1 MVVKSATK
9 KKLMDMLVPEEF
21 AHKLADDRKWD
32 DVKILTA
39 QEIAQFCETDSDT
52 AARIHGIISG
62 AASPSR
68 DATSDNSATTSVR
81 LRRGTR
87 RRRTAKTVQALEEYV
102 SAEKVDS
109 YVSKLKNREET
120 ESIFT
125 MLEKAEVKRQNK
137 EKKKAEKDKTVP
149 RVFLSQQTIEDLTDA
164 VYNRREQ
171 MKGKDLTE
179 KQANDLIAEAAKAQE
194 MALIDPYEA
203 AGIITAQSIGEPGTQ
218 MTMRTFHYAGVAT
231 VNVTQGLPRII
242 EIVDARKVPNTPTMT
257 IYLKGENSK
266 SADAAKKLAAAIEI
280 TTTMNIADIDTDV
293 AQRRL
298 VLKLKKGN
306 LKQKGMT
313 PAEVKDKLERA
324 LRLYVEADKEKNPST
339 LTLIPGIQTEDDMKT
354 LAENPPSYTELLQL
368 EDKIRDMRL
377 KGVPNIERANVQLDD
392 KTGEYYLSTIGSN
405 LARISDME
413 GIDRARTY
421 TNNIIEIYEYL
432 GIEASRQAIV
442 NELQA
447 TLDGAR
453 LEVDVRHLLMVAD
466 VMTSEG
472 EVRAIGRHGVSGT
485 KHSILARAAFE
496 VTVNHLL
503 KAGIIGERD
512 NLTGVAENIIVG
524 QPISLG
530 TGSVELYYIPE

>member
-62 AASPSR
+62 AAAPSR

-87 RRRTAKTVQALEEYV
+87 RRRTAKTVQELEPYIPEMNSDGIPTIYNDELADDPV
-102 SAEKVDS
+102 FK
-109 YVSKLKNREET
+109 
-120 ESIFT
+120 SI
-125 MLEKAEVKRQNK
+125 KAAADDAGVK
-137 EKKKAEKDKTVP
+137 
-149 RVFLSQQTIEDLTDA
+149 FSQQTIH
-164 VYNRREQ
+164 
-171 MKGKDLTE
+171 DLTE
-179 KQANDLIAEAAKAQE
+179 AVHNRDKAKLTKKQAEALVSEANKAQE

-257 IYLKGENSK
+257 IRLQSGKSE

-280 TTTMNIADIDTDV
+280 TTTVNIADIDTDV

-339 LTLIPGIQTEDDMKT
+339 LTLIPGIQTEEDMKT

-413 GIDRARTY
+413 GIDRSRTY

-432 GIEASRQAIV
+432 GIEAARQAIV

>member
-87 RRRTAKTVQALEEYV
+87 RRRTAKTVQELEAYAPEINADGIPAIYDDELADDAV
-102 SAEKVDS
+102 FK
-109 YVSKLKNREET
+109 
-120 ESIFT
+120 SI
-125 MLEKAEVKRQNK
+125 KAAAADAGVK
-137 EKKKAEKDKTVP
+137 
-149 RVFLSQQTIEDLTDA
+149 FSQQTIH
-164 VYNRREQ
+164 
-171 MKGKDLTE
+171 DLTE
-179 KQANDLIAEAAKAQE
+179 AVHAREMTKLTKKQAEALVAEAGRAQD

-257 IYLKGENSK
+257 IRLKGENSQ

-280 TTTMNIADIDTDV
+280 TTTVNIADIDTDV

-313 PAEVKDKLERA
+313 PADVKDKLERA

-339 LTLIPGIQTEDDMKT
+339 LTLIPGIQTEEDMKT

-413 GIDRARTY
+413 GIDRSRTY

>member
-32 DVKILTA
+32 DVKILTV

-52 AARIHGIISG
+52 ATRIHGIITG

-68 DATSDNSATTSVR
+68 DSTSDNSATTSVR

-87 RRRTAKTVQALEEYV
+87 RRRTTKTIQELEPYNPELNDEGRPKSYEDELADDPVFKSIKAAAK
-102 SAEKVDS
+102 D
-109 YVSKLKNREET
+109 
-120 ESIFT
+120 
-125 MLEKAEVKRQNK
+125 AEVK
-137 EKKKAEKDKTVP
+137 
-149 RVFLSQQTIEDLTDA
+149 LSQQTIH
-164 VYNRREQ
+164 
-171 MKGKDLTE
+171 DLTE
-179 KQANDLIAEAAKAQE
+179 AVHNRDKAKLTKKQAEALVAEAAKAQN
-194 MALIDPYEA
+194 MALIDPFEA

-257 IYLKGENSK
+257 IRLTDDKNK

-280 TTTMNIADIDTDV
+280 TTTVNIADIDTDV

-306 LKQKGMT
+306 LRQKGMT

-324 LRLYVEADKEKNPST
+324 LRLYVEADKENNPT
-339 LTLIPGIQTEDDMKT
+339 NLTLIPGIQTKDDMKN
-354 LAENPPSYTELLQL
+354 LADNPPSYTELLQL

-377 KGVPNIERANVQLDD
+377 KGVPNIERANVQFDD

-405 LARISDME
+405 LSRISDME
-413 GIDRARTY
+413 GIDRSRTY

-432 GIEASRQAIV
+432 GIEAARQAIV

>member
-87 RRRTAKTVQALEEYV
+87 RRRTAKTVQELEAYNPEMNEDGIPTIYDDELANDAV
-102 SAEKVDS
+102 FKSIKSAAS
-109 YVSKLKNREET
+109 NLG
-120 ESIFT
+120 
-125 MLEKAEVKRQNK
+125 VK
-137 EKKKAEKDKTVP
+137 
-149 RVFLSQQTIEDLTDA
+149 FSQQTIH
-164 VYNRREQ
+164 
-171 MKGKDLTE
+171 DLTE
-179 KQANDLIAEAAKAQE
+179 AVHNREMSKLTKKQAEALVSEAARAQD

-257 IYLKGENSK
+257 IRLKGENSQ

-280 TTTMNIADIDTDV
+280 TTTVNIADIDTDV

-413 GIDRARTY
+413 GIDRSRTY

>member
-9 KKLMDMLVPEEF
+9 KKLMDMGIAENF
-21 AHKLADDRKWD
+21 AHVLADDRKWD
-32 DVKILTA
+32 DVKVLGV
-39 QEIAQFCETDSDT
+39 QEIAQICETDSET
-52 AARIHGIISG
+52 ATTIHGTIQG
-62 AASPSR
+62 AMQKN
-68 DATSDNSATTSVR
+68 TSNSEAVGPTTSVR

-87 RRRTAKTVQALEEYV
+87 RARAKTTADLEAYDVETKLISYDDELCEDPVFKALQAAVEEAG
-102 SAEKVDS
+102 SS
-109 YVSKLKNREET
+109 R
-120 ESIFT
+120 FT
-125 MLEKAEVKRQNK
+125 DR
-137 EKKKAEKDKTVP
+137 
-149 RVFLSQQTIEDLTDA
+149 I
-164 VYNRREQ
+164 YH
-171 MKGKDLTE
+171 DLTE
-179 KQANDLIAEAAKAQE
+179 AIHARGKKKLTKPQAKKVIAEAIA
-194 MALIDPYEA
+194 ALDRASIDPFEA

-257 IYLKGENSK
+257 ISLLSDKKN
-266 SADAAKKLAAAIEI
+266 SADEARKLAAAIEV
-280 TTTMNIADIDTDV
+280 TTTVNIASLETDV

-313 PAEVKDKLERA
+313 GMEVKDKLEKA
-324 LRLYVEADKEKNPST
+324 TRLYVQPDKEKNPST
-339 LTLIPGIQTEDDMKT
+339 LTLIPGVHSADDLNE
-354 LAENPPSYTELLQL
+354 LAENPPSYTMLLQL
-368 EDKIRDMRL
+368 EEKIRDMRL
-377 KGVPNIERANVQLDD
+377 KGIPGIERANVQLDD

-405 LARISDME
+405 LQRVSE
-413 GIDRARTY
+413 LENIDRARTY

-432 GIEASRQAIV
+432 GIEAARQAIV

-453 LEVDVRHLLMVAD
+453 LEVDVRHLLMVSD

-503 KAGIIGERD
+503 KAGIIGEHD
-512 NLTGVAENIIVG
+512 YLTGVAENIIVG

-530 TGSVELYYIPE
+530 TGSVELYYIPEN

>member
-87 RRRTAKTVQALEEYV
+87 RRRTAKTVQELEPYTPEMN
-102 SAEKVDS
+102 AEGIP
-109 YVSKLKNREET
+109 
-120 ESIFT
+120 SIYDDELAEDPVFKSI
-125 MLEKAEVKRQNK
+125 KAAADDAGIK
-137 EKKKAEKDKTVP
+137 
-149 RVFLSQQTIEDLTDA
+149 FSQQTIL
-164 VYNRREQ
+164 
-171 MKGKDLTE
+171 DLTE
-179 KQANDLIAEAAKAQE
+179 AVHNREMAKLTKKQAQALVAEAGKARE

-257 IYLKGENSK
+257 IRLQGENSQ

-280 TTTMNIADIDTDV
+280 TTTVNIADIDTDV

-339 LTLIPGIQTEDDMKT
+339 LTLIPGIQTEEDMKT

-413 GIDRARTY
+413 GIDRSRTY

-432 GIEASRQAIV
+432 GIEAARQAIV

-453 LEVDVRHLLMVAD
+453 LEVDVRHLLMVSD

>member
-87 RRRTAKTVQALEEYV
+87 RRRTAKTVQELEPYTPVMNEEGIPAIYDD
-102 SAEKVDS
+102 ELVDDA
-109 YVSKLKNREET
+109 VFK
-120 ESIFT
+120 SI
-125 MLEKAEVKRQNK
+125 KAAATAAGVK
-137 EKKKAEKDKTVP
+137 
-149 RVFLSQQTIEDLTDA
+149 FSQQTIH
-164 VYNRREQ
+164 
-171 MKGKDLTE
+171 DLTE
-179 KQANDLIAEAAKAQE
+179 AVHDREMTKLTKKQAEALVAEAGRAQD

-257 IYLKGENSK
+257 IRLKGENSQ

-280 TTTMNIADIDTDV
+280 TTTVNIADIDTDV

-405 LARISDME
+405 LSRISDME
-413 GIDRARTY
+413 GIDRSRTY

>member
-68 DATSDNSATTSVR
+68 DSTSDNSATTSVR

-87 RRRTAKTVQALEEYV
+87 RRRTAKTVQELEAYAPEMNSDGIPAIYDDELAEDPV
-102 SAEKVDS
+102 FKSIKSAADD
-109 YVSKLKNREET
+109 
-120 ESIFT
+120 
-125 MLEKAEVKRQNK
+125 AGVK
-137 EKKKAEKDKTVP
+137 
-149 RVFLSQQTIEDLTDA
+149 FSQQTIH
-164 VYNRREQ
+164 
-171 MKGKDLTE
+171 DLTE
-179 KQANDLIAEAAKAQE
+179 AVHNRDKAKLTKKQAEALVAEAAKAQA
-194 MALIDPYEA
+194 MAMIDTFEA
-203 AGIITAQSIGEPGTQ
+203 AGIITAQSTGEPGTQ

-257 IYLKGENSK
+257 IRLKNDKSE

-280 TTTMNIADIDTDV
+280 TTTVNIADIDTDV

-339 LTLIPGIQTEDDMKT
+339 LTLIPGIQTEEDMKT

-413 GIDRARTY
+413 GIDRSRTY

-432 GIEASRQAIV
+432 GIEAARQAIV

>member
-32 DVKILTA
+32 DVKVLTA

-52 AARIHGIISG
+52 AAKIHGIITG

-68 DATSDNSATTSVR
+68 DSTSDNSATTSVR

-87 RRRTAKTVQALEEYV
+87 RRRTAKTIQELESYDPEV
-102 SAEKVDS
+102 KLAS
-109 YVSKLKNREET
+109 YVDELAEDPVFKSIEAAA
-120 ESIFT
+120 ESAGAKF
-125 MLEKAEVKRQNK
+125 
-137 EKKKAEKDKTVP
+137 
-149 RVFLSQQTIEDLTDA
+149 SQQTIH
-164 VYNRREQ
+164 
-171 MKGKDLTE
+171 DLTE
-179 KQANDLIAEAAKAQE
+179 AVHNRDKSKLTKKQAESLVDEAYKAQNRA
-194 MALIDPYEA
+194 MIDPYEA

-257 IYLKGENSK
+257 IRLDGDKST

-280 TTTMNIADIDTDV
+280 TTTVNIADIDTDV

-339 LTLIPGIQTEDDMKT
+339 LTLIPGIQTEEDMKT

-405 LARISDME
+405 LSRISDME
-413 GIDRARTY
+413 GIDRSRTY
-421 TNNIIEIYEYL
+421 TNNIIEIYQYL
-432 GIEASRQAIV
+432 GIEAARQAIV